1 MTCGVLEAPRVP
13 RTAPTDWT
21 ASRSRAW
28 RTAITIAVAVAILAL
43 TTAEGV
49 RAQPGRRLP
58 EGTITEV
65 RIEGNSS
72 ISVEQIRA
80 KIKSRAGS
88 PLDQRLIEADLKSL
102 LGTKWF
108 SDVSPYYD
116 DDPKAKGKGY
126 ILIFA
131 ELEQVICSGPLHGK
145 QHTYALLDERAP
157 AADRLDRDEAL
168 ARLVRRFFT
177 SHGLR
182 PRLRATP
189 GADDSTSSAPGVFAR
204 PGRSPNDPG

>member
-13 RTAPTDWT
+13 RSAPADWT
-21 ASRSRAW
+21 ASRARAC
-28 RTAITIAVAVAILAL
+28 RTAVAVAVLAL
-43 TTAEGV
+43 TTAGVV
-49 RAQPGRRLP
+49 RAQPGGRLP

-72 ISVEQIRA
+72 IPVEQIRA
-80 KIKSRAGS
+80 KIKSHAGS

-116 DDPKAKGKGY
+116 DDPKGKGY

-131 ELEQVICSGPLHGK
+131 VKEMPVL
-145 QHTYALLDERAP
+145 
-157 AADRLDRDEAL
+157 
-168 ARLVRRFFT
+168 
-177 SHGLR
+177 SHVEFR
-182 PRLRATP
+182 
-189 GADDSTSSAPGVFAR
+189 
-204 PGRSPNDPG
+204 GRSGVKLKEI